1 MGFKEFLKEHIK
13 RDNSTVDSLDDER
26 VDDENEEQGVF
37 GDEEEEQAEA
47 KVTPP
52 EYKSFERKKAEFERK
67 ASADNT
73 SAKSFGKIHSM
84 NETSFKRAEATK
96 CKIASIKL
104 TSITDASNAAD
115 KFKDNNT
122 MVIVNFEKLNDAQF
136 KRASDFLDGA
146 KYAAG
151 LVMKKHTEKIY
162 LYFPASIEISGDFYE
177 QVEING
183 FTLT

>member
-13 RDNSTVDSLDDER
+13 RDNRVVDSLDDER
-26 VDDENEEQGVF
+26 IDEENENEDVF
-37 GDEEEEQAEA
+37 GDEEEEQAET

-52 EYKSFERKKAEFERK
+52 EYTSFERKKAEFERK
-67 ASADNT
+67 TATDNSAARN
-73 SAKSFGKIHSM
+73 FGKIHSM
-84 NETSFKRAEATK
+84 NETSFKRAEAPK
-96 CKIASIKL
+96 CRIASIKL
-104 TSITDASNAAD
+104 TSITDASNAVD
-115 KFKDNNT
+115 QFKDNNT

-162 LYFPASIEISGDFYE
+162 LYFPASIEIHGDFYE
-177 QVEING
+177 QVEISG